1 MSKTTFEA
9 VSGVFRF
16 HLEPY
21 FQVGGGLRC
30 ALFRQ
35 QREDVPPFPGVLQV
49 LPPRLP
55 LNQIDF
61 GQVLDEEVITVVS
74 LAY

>member
-1 MSKTTFEA
+1 M
-9 VSGVFRF
+9 FRF

-35 QREDVPPFPGVLQV
+35 QREDVPPLPWSSPGA
-49 LPPRLP
+49 PSP
-55 LNQIDF
+55 LAFESQIDF